1 MPQDDNQPNRPS
13 PRDLEVTRPLSP
25 SAADLMRKRNIKPQQ
40 VMPWV
45 LQLRVVGTS
54 DVINATID
62 GDSLTFGR
70 RVDGATGPSH
80 VSVDLAPYNAFERGV
95 SRVHAAI
102 RATDEGLCVV
112 DMQSSNGTLLN
123 GNRLQPYQPIFIK
136 DGDTLTLGKMQL
148 QIRFSVMPTHIDPD
162 EKTVGAGK
170 TLLIIEDDADIAEAY
185 QAIFEFL
192 GYTVT
197 HTDDPAEALRQ
208 LSSITPDLVISDLI
222 LAGQPSSVDMVHLLQ
237 AELKGKAP
245 ILVVSGLTGGHRQRQ
260 ALENGAADFMGKP
273 VRTDQLVARVQELLN
288 NWEPRD
294 TR

>member
-1 MPQDDNQPNRPS
+1 
-13 PRDLEVTRPLSP
+13 
-25 SAADLMRKRNIKPQQ
+25 
-40 VMPWV
+40 
-45 LQLRVVGTS
+45 
-54 DVINATID
+54 
-62 GDSLTFGR
+62 
-70 RVDGATGPSH
+70 
-80 VSVDLAPYNAFERGV
+80 
-95 SRVHAAI
+95 
-102 RATDEGLCVV
+102 
-112 DMQSSNGTLLN
+112 
-123 GNRLQPYQPIFIK
+123 
-136 DGDTLTLGKMQL
+136 
-148 QIRFSVMPTHIDPD
+148 
-162 EKTVGAGK
+162 
-170 TLLIIEDDADIAEAY
+170 
-185 QAIFEFL
+185 L

-208 LSSITPDLVISDLI
+208 LERFTPDLVISDLI